1 MIVDDDCGSIHE
13 WIKSSA
19 ALVQAVALVDGVW
32 FGISQLKSRQE
43 ELGNRVLSNTIQI
56 NEGLNKPDVQ
66 KAIEFIE
73 ENSRSN
79 NTRVDVRNF
88 GANTLSWRL
97 LARNGLSC
105 LMNGQCDEKLM
116 RFTFCTHEFKF
127 VPARR

>member
-1 MIVDDDCGSIHE
+1 VIVDDDCGSIHE

-19 ALVQAVALVDGVW
+19 ALVQAVALVDAVW

-88 GANTLSWRL
+88 GANIPDFS
-97 LARNGLSC
+97 ARHPKRPSKRASG
-105 LMNGQCDEKLM
+105 
-116 RFTFCTHEFKF
+116 
-127 VPARR
+127 

>member
-1 MIVDDDCGSIHE
+1 VIVDDDFRSIHE

-19 ALVQAVALVDGVW
+19 ALVQAVALVAGVW

-43 ELGNRVLSNTIQI
+43 ELGNRALSNTIQI

-79 NTRVDVRNF
+79 NTRVDVSNF

-97 LARNGLSC
+97 LARNGLPY

>member
-1 MIVDDDCGSIHE
+1 MIVDDDYGSIHE